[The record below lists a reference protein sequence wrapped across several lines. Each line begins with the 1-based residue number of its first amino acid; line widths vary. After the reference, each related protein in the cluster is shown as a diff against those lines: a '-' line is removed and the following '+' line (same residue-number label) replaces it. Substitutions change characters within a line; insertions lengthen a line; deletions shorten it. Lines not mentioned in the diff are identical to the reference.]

1 MYKRQ
6 VRAIGAA
13 LLKGL
18 LEKDAEVA
26 VNYINAP
33 VLAHQRNI
41 GMTQTVGI
49 NSLDYPNL
57 IACRAVCDGG
67 QRLLAGVLFGGTEP
81 RIAQVDEYRLEARP
95 EGVVLIMKN
104 RDVPGVIGQV
114 GTLLASYG
122 VNIGEWRLGRNQPG
136 GEALSFI
143 NLDAEPSEA
152 VQHALGEIEAVTQ
165 VKVVRL

>member
-1 MYKRQ
+1 M
-6 VRAIGAA
+6 RAIGAA

-18 LEKDAEVA
+18 LEKDSDVA

-41 GMTQTVGI
+41 ATTQTVGI

-67 QRLLAGVLFGGTEP
+67 ERLLAGVLFGGTEP
-81 RIAQVDEYRLEARP
+81 RIAQMDEYRLEARP
-95 EGVVLIMKN
+95 EGVVLIMQN

-114 GTLLASYG
+114 GTLLAAYE
-122 VNIGEWRLGRNQPG
+122 VNIGEWRLGRNKPG

-143 NLDAEPSEA
+143 NLDTEPSA
-152 VQHALGEIEAVTQ
+152 DILRALGEIEAVTQ
-165 VKVVRL
+165 AKVVKL

>member
-6 VRAIGAA
+6 A

-18 LEKDAEVA
+18 LEKDSDVA

-41 GMTQTVGI
+41 TTTQTVGI

-57 IACRAVCDGG
+57 IACRAICDGG
-67 QRLLAGVLFGGTEP
+67 ERLLAGVLFGGTEP
-81 RIAQVDEYRLEARP
+81 RIAQMDDYRLEARP

-114 GTLLASYG
+114 GTLLAAYE
-122 VNIGEWRLGRNQPG
+122 VNIGEWRLGRNKPG

-143 NLDAEPSEA
+143 NLDAVPTEA
-152 VQHALGEIEAVTQ
+152 VLRALGEIEAVTQ
-165 VKVVRL
+165 VKVVHL